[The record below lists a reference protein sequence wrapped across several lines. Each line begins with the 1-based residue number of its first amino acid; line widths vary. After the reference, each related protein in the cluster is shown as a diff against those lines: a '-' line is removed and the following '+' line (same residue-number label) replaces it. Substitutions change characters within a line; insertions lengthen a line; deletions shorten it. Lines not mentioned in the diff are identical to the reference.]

1 MSWYSLP
8 FNFGNG
14 SLVQNVTFEQ
24 PKSQFFFFCEQ
35 SRKFMQSTFSSTM
48 ADSMPRDK
56 LSLHLGR
63 QVALQNEKYKKPEP
77 AVEEVYNNYN

>member
-1 MSWYSLP
+1 
-8 FNFGNG
+8 
-14 SLVQNVTFEQ
+14 
-24 PKSQFFFFCEQ
+24 
-35 SRKFMQSTFSSTM
+35 MQSTLPSTM

>member
-24 PKSQFFFFCEQ
+24 PKSIFFFCEL
-35 SRKFMQSTFSSTM
+35 SRKFMQSTFPSAM
-48 ADSMPRDK
+48 VGDE
-56 LSLHLGR
+56 LSLLLGR
-63 QVALQNEKYKKPEP
+63 QVALQNEKYKEPEP

>member
-1 MSWYSLP
+1 
-8 FNFGNG
+8 
-14 SLVQNVTFEQ
+14 
-24 PKSQFFFFCEQ
+24 
-35 SRKFMQSTFSSTM
+35 MQSTFPSTM
-48 ADSMPRDK
+48 ADSMPGDK